1 MNIGKEEF
9 LNSDFLK
16 QFKTSKEFSS
26 FMEELYVRGVEKMLE
41 GELDSHLGYDKYANS
56 GKNTGNS
63 RNGKTKKMIRSQ
75 FGEAE
80 IEVPRDRDSSFEP
93 VIIPKRRHLAEGI
106 ESLVISLYAKGMS
119 VSDIEEQ
126 LKEIYGFQLSQSAI
140 STVTA
145 SVNEDII
152 EWQHRP
158 LEPVYYIVWMD
169 GIVFKVR
176 HNGKVVN
183 KTIYLAV
190 GLNNRGHKE
199 ILGMWLAE
207 SESASFWIGVL
218 TDMKARG
225 LEDILITC
233 TDNLNG
239 FTQGIKGVFPQAS
252 TQICVVHQIRNSA
265 RYVVWKDK
273 KAFTRDM
280 KSIYNAPSREMAAV
294 ALDNF
299 EKTWGSKYPYAIKSW
314 RNNWDELTVFFDFPV
329 EIRKIIYTTNLIE
342 NLNGK
347 IRKYTKGKGSFPD
360 DQSVKK
366 SVFLALREITK
377 KWTQPHR
384 NWAILINQFM
394 ALYEDR
400 CKL

>member
-1 MNIGKEEF
+1 MSTSKEEF
-9 LNSDFLK
+9 LNGEFLK
-16 QFKTSKEFSS
+16 QFKNSKDFAT

-41 GELDSHLGYDKYANS
+41 GELDNHLGYEKYS
-56 GKNTGNS
+56 VEGKNTGNS
-63 RNGKTKKMIRSQ
+63 RNGKNNKTIKSQ
-75 FGEAE
+75 FGEAQ
-80 IEVPRDRDSSFEP
+80 IRVPRDRDGSFEP
-93 VIIPKRRHLAEGI
+93 VLVPKRAHLADGI

-126 LKEIYGFQLSQSAI
+126 LKEIYNFRLSQSAI
-140 STVTA
+140 SSIT
-145 SVNEDII
+145 SQVNEDVI
-152 EWQHRP
+152 EWQQRP
-158 LEPVYYIVWMD
+158 LDSLYCIVWMD

-176 HNGKVVN
+176 HSGKVVN

-190 GLNNRGHKE
+190 GLNRQGYKE
-199 ILGMWLAE
+199 LLGMWLAE
-207 SESASFWIGVL
+207 TESASFWVGVL

-225 LEDILITC
+225 LEEILISC

-239 FTQGIKGVFPQAS
+239 FTQGIKSVFPKTE
-252 TQICVVHQIRNSA
+252 TQICVVHQIRNAS

-273 KAFTRDM
+273 KDFSRDS
-280 KSIYNAPSREMAAV
+280 KEIYNAPSREIASE
-294 ALDNF
+294 ALNKL
-299 EKTWGSKYPYAIKSW
+299 EQNWGGKYPYAIKSW
-314 RNNWDELTVFFDFPV
+314 RNNWNELTVFFDFPI
-329 EIRKIIYTTNLIE
+329 EIRKIIYTTNIIE

-384 NWAILINQFM
+384 NWPILLNQFTTLFEERM
-394 ALYEDR
+394 
-400 CKL
+400 KL